1 MANERPGAVTFKG
14 APLTLIGPELKVGDK
29 APDFT
34 LINNA
39 MQPVKLSSSS
49 GKTRLI
55 LAVPSLDTPVCAIE
69 AKKFNDKAAAFGDST
84 VTYVVSLDLPF
95 AQKRFLGE
103 EKATNVVALSDYQ
116 DREFGQAYGT
126 LIKELKILS
135 RAVFVVGPD
144 DTIKYV
150 EYVPEVAQ
158 EPNYEK
164 ALAAV
169 QG

>member
-1 MANERPGAVTFKG
+1 MAQERQGAVTFKG
-14 APLTLIGPELKVGDK
+14 GPMTLIGPELKVGDK
-29 APDFT
+29 APNFT

-39 MQPVKLSSSS
+39 MQPVTLSSTS

-55 LAVPSLDTPVCAIE
+55 LSVPSLDTPVCALE
-69 AKKFNDKAAAFGDST
+69 TKKFNEKAAAFGDSA

-95 AQKRFLGE
+95 AQKRFCGAE
-103 EKATNVVALSDYQ
+103 GTDKIQALSDYQ
-116 DREFGQAYGT
+116 ERAFGESYGT

-135 RAVFVVGPD
+135 RAVFVVAPD